1 MLAKVFS
8 SALLGIDAYAVEV
21 EVDLAP
27 GLPTFAV
34 VGLPDASVKE
44 SRERVKAAV
53 QNSGLDFPVRRI
65 TVNLAPADIRK
76 EGSSY
81 DLPIAIGL
89 LCATGVIPASALQ
102 SSVLLGELSLDGR
115 VKAIR
120 GALSIALAAQRAGMT
135 RLILP
140 RENASE
146 AAVIQGIAVYPVDTL
161 PQVVEFLTD
170 RLHLEPLQVDVQAA
184 FTPIQQ
190 VPADFAEVK
199 GQALVKRALEVA
211 AAGGHNLLMLGPPGA
226 GKSMLARRLTTILPA
241 MSLAEAIETTCIH
254 SVAGLTGARTA
265 LVTTRPFRAPHHTI
279 SDVGLIGGGHL
290 PMPGEVSLA
299 HHGILFLDE
308 LPEFRRHV
316 LEVLRQ
322 PLEDGVVTIARAS
335 MSVTFP
341 ARLMLVGAMNP
352 CPCGQRG
359 HPEKHC
365 TCTPLDVKK
374 YLSRLSG
381 PLLDRIDIQVEVPPV
396 QYHDLASGS
405 AAESSASIC
414 ARVNAARA
422 LQQQRY
428 ASDGLYCNAH
438 MLPKHLRAHCQLEA
452 GGRRLLES
460 AMGRLGLSAR
470 GYDRVLKVARTTADL
485 AGVESIAAEHV
496 AEAIQYRSLDR
507 EL

>member
-1 MLAKVFS
+1 
-8 SALLGIDAYAVEV
+8 
-21 EVDLAP
+21 
-27 GLPTFAV
+27 
-34 VGLPDASVKE
+34 
-44 SRERVKAAV
+44 
-53 QNSGLDFPVRRI
+53 
-65 TVNLAPADIRK
+65 
-76 EGSSY
+76 
-81 DLPIAIGL
+81 
-89 LCATGVIPASALQ
+89 
-102 SSVLLGELSLDGR
+102 
-115 VKAIR
+115 
-120 GALSIALAAQRAGMT
+120 
-135 RLILP
+135 
-140 RENASE
+140 
-146 AAVIQGIAVYPVDTL
+146 
-161 PQVVEFLTD
+161 
-170 RLHLEPLQVDVQAA
+170 
-184 FTPIQQ
+184 
-190 VPADFAEVK
+190 
-199 GQALVKRALEVA
+199 
-211 AAGGHNLLMLGPPGA
+211 
-226 GKSMLARRLTTILPA
+226 

-279 SDVGLIGGGHL
+279 SDVGLIGGGHI

-359 HPEKHC
+359 HPEKNC

-374 YLSRLSG
+374 YLSRISG

-396 QYHDLASGS
+396 QYRDLASGS
-405 AAESSASIC
+405 SAESSAIIR

-438 MLPKHLRAHCQLEA
+438 MLPKHLRAHCRLDA
-452 GGRRLLES
+452 GGRQLLET

-485 AGVESIAAEHV
+485 AGVESIGAEHV